1 MEHTLSLK
9 NNAVFLKLYKK
20 GGCLVSGCLIMYYR
34 KNNVPFCRMG
44 ITVSKKVGKAVKRN
58 RAKRL
63 IRESY
68 RTMDSYPCGY
78 DIVFV
83 ARTKTAQAG
92 FFEVKKDMEK
102 LFEKSGIK
110 VKEK

>member
-1 MEHTLSLK
+1 MSLK
-9 NNAVFLKLYKK
+9 NNAVFSKLYKK
-20 GGCLVSGCLIMYYR
+20 GDCLVSSCLIMYYR
-34 KNNVPFCRMG
+34 KNNLPFCRMG

-68 RTMDSYPCGY
+68 RTLGKVPSGY
-78 DIVFV
+78 DLVFV
-83 ARTKTAQAG
+83 ARTKTPEAG
-92 FFEVKKDMEK
+92 FFAVKKDMEK
-102 LFEKSGIK
+102 LFRKSSMK